1 MATQRCH
8 FLRESLKKIEN
19 SIISWTTTKKHL
31 FKAQNDDAKK
41 KSKYTTKTAINFCTV
56 EPNTT
61 INLTINALHLS
72 FTSLERHWNEST
84 DVMTRSLATLFPG
97 NSPTPPW
104 KQSGRYSIK
113 SRLLL
118 VVKYVTDQITKR
130 PLFTARSPRIPITF
144 PSNTIAAYYFYITH
158 LPF

>member
-8 FLRESLKKIEN
+8 FLRESLKKLRTRLFHERRQK
-19 SIISWTTTKKHL
+19 SIYLRRKTTT
-31 FKAQNDDAKK
+31 QKK

-72 FTSLERHWNEST
+72 FKSLKRHWNEST
-84 DVMTRSLATLFPG
+84 GLMTRSLVTLFPG

-118 VVKYVTDQITKR
+118 VVKYVTDQIMKR
-130 PLFTARSPRIPITF
+130 PLFTVRSPRIPITF